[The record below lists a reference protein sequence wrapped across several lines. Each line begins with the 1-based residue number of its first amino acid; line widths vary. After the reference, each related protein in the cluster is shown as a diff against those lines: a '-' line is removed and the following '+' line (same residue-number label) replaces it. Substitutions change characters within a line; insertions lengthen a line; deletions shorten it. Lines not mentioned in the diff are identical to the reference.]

1 MAKIFR
7 NFELRQHQS
16 NVIISTKKL
25 LSIGL
30 AISIYNHVKNMNSG
44 FFSPVLKRTLEEK
57 KESPVNALA
66 KPSLG

>member
-1 MAKIFR
+1 M
-7 NFELRQHQS
+7 
-16 NVIISTKKL
+16 KKL

-57 KESPVNALA
+57 KESPVNALT
-66 KPSLG
+66 KPSFG

>member
-1 MAKIFR
+1 M
-7 NFELRQHQS
+7 
-16 NVIISTKKL
+16 KKM

-57 KESPVNALA
+57 KESAVNALSKA
-66 KPSLG
+66 ALG